1 MDTTQA
7 SPWEQE
13 PPPAFPRID
22 LIESAVREA
31 APQWGHELG
40 PPDQERVSA
49 TLAPPNRL
57 PAAIMA
63 GGLLATL
70 GLACIAGS
78 SLHGFYSAA
87 PPSPPVVQNFKASAR
102 VSDSDAATTPPGAP
116 RIDREATA
124 REPTSRRVVTA
135 ALRNARRELSP
146 SPEPARQ
153 SIAATLPSSS
163 TARQDPLTP
172 RPAPAPVE
180 GRTKILPIP
189 ETRPTTLAGWVIR
202 DVTGGTAVLE
212 GPNGVWR
219 AAPGATVPGV
229 GKVHFVVR
237 WGGRWIVG
245 TSRGL
250 ITT

>member
-7 SPWEQE
+7 FPWGQE

-22 LIESAVREA
+22 QIEGAVREA
-31 APQWGHELG
+31 APQWGHEIR
-40 PPDQERVSA
+40 PPHLDRV
-49 TLAPPNRL
+49 LAPPSRL

-87 PPSPPVVQNFKASAR
+87 PPSPALVQNFNASAR
-102 VSDSDAATTPPGAP
+102 VSDSDAASTAGAP
-116 RIDREATA
+116 RIDREATP
-124 REPTSRRVVTA
+124 REPNHRRIVSA
-135 ALRNARRELSP
+135 ALRNARRESAP
-146 SPEPARQ
+146 SPEAARQ
-153 SIAATLPSSS
+153 SIAATVPSSS
-163 TARQDPLTP
+163 TARQDTSTP
-172 RPAPAPVE
+172 KPAPSPVE
-180 GRTKILPIP
+180 GRTKILPVP
-189 ETRPTTLAGWVIR
+189 ETRPTTLPGWVIR

-212 GPNGVWR
+212 GPTGVWR
-219 AAPGATVPGV
+219 TTPGATVPGV

-250 ITT
+250 IATP